1 MMGWKL
7 TFALVLV
14 TITATA
20 AWIAGSDKEDEAVVH
35 DRAAR
40 QLSALR
46 EHLLKR

>member
-1 MMGWKL
+1 MGWKL
-7 TFALVLV
+7 AFALVLV

-20 AWIAGSDKEDEAVVH
+20 AWVAGGEREDEAAVQE
-35 DRAAR
+35 RAAR

>member
-1 MMGWKL
+1 MGWKL

-20 AWIAGSDKEDEAVVH
+20 AWIVGDKEDEAVVH
-35 DRAAR
+35 ERATR

>member
-1 MMGWKL
+1 MGWKL

-20 AWIAGSDKEDEAVVH
+20 AWIAGSGKEDEAALQE
-35 DRAAR
+35 RAAR